1 MIILLQCGFT
11 RDIHY
16 HLHLIYNHLPYVDMW
31 NIIYEIWF
39 ACLFHCTCNR
49 HHSVISVA
57 SSIWSHRSGLA
68 LMRASTAQCVASAV
82 VIFLFSCQSSFSLTS
97 CSSDSPFHLCE
108 LKTTTSS
115 STSKRWRRCSSTGVS
130 LSFHVCP
137 TKRAESPRFEDPAS
151 GFGPDVLS
159 DSAWTKTRAL
169 SSHMFWS
176 SCPEI
181 VLSGTSSSPST
192 ASSSGWLDGI
202 VFTGASI
209 SSSGNSSSSGK
220 LAGIDLNGTA
230 SFSTN
235 SCKPACLSNGR
246 LACRPISVRGL
257 EDVDKSK
264 KVEVESISMFT
275 KSSTG
280 AHMHP
285 NATPNPGDIGDM
297 TLSHVHLASGWAPSH
312 TASSASSATAS
323 RRQASS
329 KLLFSSSS
337 FTSV

>member
-1 MIILLQCGFT
+1 
-11 RDIHY
+11 
-16 HLHLIYNHLPYVDMW
+16 MW

-57 SSIWSHRSGLA
+57 SSIWSHRSSLA

-115 STSKRWRRCSSTGVS
+115 STSKRWRRCSSTGGS

-137 TKRAESPRFEDPAS
+137 TTRAESPGFEDPAS
-151 GFGPDVLS
+151 GS
-159 DSAWTKTRAL
+159 RAP

-176 SCPEI
+176 SCPET
-181 VLSGTSSSPST
+181 VLSGTSSSSST
-192 ASSSGWLDGI
+192 SSSSGWLDGI

-220 LAGIDLNGTA
+220 LAGIDLNGAA

-264 KVEVESISMFT
+264 KSRGR
-275 KSSTG
+275 K
-280 AHMHP
+280 HQ
-285 NATPNPGDIGDM
+285 
-297 TLSHVHLASGWAPSH
+297 HVHKKFHRCAYAPKCYAKSWRHRRHDTFTCPSCLGLGTFPHCIFCIFSH
-312 TASSASSATAS
+312 
-323 RRQASS
+323 S
-329 KLLFSSSS
+329 KSTPSFLKTVVFEFKLHFGLGILLETRWRCHGHHEIQISPQSQNQLCLHP
-337 FTSV
+337 T

>member
-1 MIILLQCGFT
+1 M
-11 RDIHY
+11 
-16 HLHLIYNHLPYVDMW
+16 
-31 NIIYEIWF
+31 YEIWF

-49 HHSVISVA
+49 HHSVTSVA
-57 SSIWSHRSGLA
+57 SSIWSHRSSLA

-115 STSKRWRRCSSTGVS
+115 STSKRWRRCSSTGGS
-130 LSFHVCP
+130 LSFHVFP
-137 TKRAESPRFEDPAS
+137 TTRAESPGFEDPAS
-151 GFGPDVLS
+151 GS
-159 DSAWTKTRAL
+159 RAP

-176 SCPEI
+176 SCPET
-181 VLSGTSSSPST
+181 VLSGTSSSSST
-192 ASSSGWLDGI
+192 SSSSGWLDGI

-264 KVEVESISMFT
+264 KVEVENISMFT